1 MKGDHIKMEG
11 GVNMFLMKI
20 LIESAPEIS
29 RNAILFLL
37 FFFSERKP
45 LKSV

>member
-1 MKGDHIKMEG
+1 MKGYHIKMEG
-11 GVNMFLMKI
+11 GEVNMFLMKI
-20 LIESAPEIS
+20 LTESAPEIS

-37 FFFSERKP
+37 FFSERKP